1 MKSTGAQ
8 IVTDVALAPQSTTA
22 ATVNG
27 VAIDMKGFRS
37 CVFTGISGLESGG
50 PTAYSIVWKVQ
61 ESTDGATFSDIS
73 GATATETG
81 DISTNQEATEID
93 IELEQDIT
101 DYTYRYLRLVAT
113 VSFTGGVAP
122 SILIGGTVSK
132 GEEIKS
138 A

>member
-1 MKSTGAQ
+1 MKSTGAM
-8 IVTDVALAPQSTTA
+8 IKTEVALAPVSTTA

-27 VAIDMKGFRS
+27 IGIDMKGFRS
-37 CVFTGISGLESGG
+37 CVFTGISGIETGS
-50 PTAYSIVWKVQ
+50 PTAYSIAWKVQ
-61 ESTDGATFSDIS
+61 ESTDNITFSDIS

-81 DISTNQEATEID
+81 DISTGYGDSEID

-122 SILIGGTVSK
+122 AITIAGTVSK
-132 GEEIKS
+132 GEAVNSE
-138 A
+138 